1 MKHKILF
8 GVVLAIAVLS
18 AGLNVVQVIKNKND
32 IAAMK
37 NPVGSVCGDDIIN
50 RYNNIKGKKEEY
62 AKNAKALGDEISK
75 KAGNEKD
82 SNCVIMRLFIGTEN
96 QEQTFKNL
104 EEMINKG
111 QNPSL
116 KINGVSYIEYIK
128 PASLKYEDAG
138 DLF

>member
-37 NPVGSVCGDDIIN
+37 NPVGSVCGDEIIS
-50 RYNNIKGKKEEY
+50 RYNNLEEKIDEY
-62 AKNAKALGDEISK
+62 DKNMKALDDEIVK

-82 SNCVIMRLFIGTEN
+82 VNCVAIRLFIEN
-96 QEQTFKNL
+96 NNREKNFKDLKSMVDKN
-104 EEMINKG
+104 

-116 KINGVSYIEYIK
+116 KIRGIRYMDYMK
-128 PASLKYEDAG
+128 PSDLKD
-138 DLF
+138 

>member
-8 GVVLAIAVLS
+8 GVVLAVAVLS

-50 RYNNIKGKKEEY
+50 RYNNLEKKIDEY
-62 AKNAKALGDEISK
+62 DKNAKALDDDIAK
-75 KAGNEKD
+75 KVGNEKD
-82 SNCVIMRLFIGTEN
+82 VNCVAIKLFIEN
-96 QEQTFKNL
+96 DNREKVFKDLKAMVDKN
-104 EEMINKG
+104 

-116 KINGVSYIEYIK
+116 KIRGVRYMDYMK
-128 PASLKYEDAG
+128 PSDFKD
-138 DLF
+138 

>member
-37 NPVGSVCGDDIIN
+37 NPVGSVCGDEIIN
-50 RYNNIKGKKEEY
+50 RYNNLEEKIDEY
-62 AKNAKALGDEISK
+62 DKNSKALDDDIVK

-82 SNCVIMRLFIGTEN
+82 VNCVAIKLFIEN
-96 QEQTFKNL
+96 SNREKVFKDLKAMVDKN
-104 EEMINKG
+104 

-116 KINGVSYIEYIK
+116 KIRGVRYIDYMK
-128 PASLKYEDAG
+128 PSDSKD
-138 DLF
+138 

>member
-37 NPVGSVCGDDIIN
+37 NPVGSVCGDYIIN
-50 RYNNIKGKKEEY
+50 RYNNLEEKIDEY
-62 AKNAKALGDEISK
+62 DKNAKALDDDIAK
-75 KAGNEKD
+75 KVDNEKD
-82 SNCVIMRLFIGTEN
+82 VNCVAIKLFIEN
-96 QEQTFKNL
+96 NNREKVFKDLKAMVDKN
-104 EEMINKG
+104 

-116 KINGVSYIEYIK
+116 KIRGVRYIDYMK
-128 PASLKYEDAG
+128 PSDLKD
-138 DLF
+138 

>member
-37 NPVGSVCGDDIIN
+37 NPVGSVCGDDIID
-50 RYNNIKGKKEEY
+50 RYNNLKEKIDEY
-62 AKNAKALGDEISK
+62 DKNAKALDDDIAK
-75 KAGNEKD
+75 KVGNEKD
-82 SNCVIMRLFIGTEN
+82 VNCVAIKLFIEN
-96 QEQTFKNL
+96 NNKEKVFKDLKVMVDKN
-104 EEMINKG
+104 

-116 KINGVSYIEYIK
+116 KIRGVRYIDYMK
-128 PASLKYEDAG
+128 PSDLKD
-138 DLF
+138 

>member
-50 RYNNIKGKKEEY
+50 KYNNIKGKKEEY
-62 AKNAKALGDEISK
+62 VKNAKAW
-75 KAGNEKD
+75 NEKD
-82 SNCVIMRLFIGTEN
+82 SNCVMMRLFIGTEN

-128 PASLKYEDAG
+128 PASLEYKDAG

>member
-37 NPVGSVCGDDIIN
+37 NPVGSVCGDEIIN
-50 RYNNIKGKKEEY
+50 RYNNLEEKIDEY
-62 AKNAKALGDEISK
+62 DKNAKALDDDIVK

-82 SNCVIMRLFIGTEN
+82 VNCVAIRLFIEN
-96 QEQTFKNL
+96 NNREKNFKDLKSMVDKN
-104 EEMINKG
+104 

-116 KINGVSYIEYIK
+116 KIRGIRYMDYMK
-128 PASLKYEDAG
+128 PSDLKD
-138 DLF
+138 

>member
-8 GVVLAIAVLS
+8 GIVLVIAVLS

-50 RYNNIKGKKEEY
+50 RYNSLEEKIDEY
-62 AKNAKALGDEISK
+62 DRNAKALGDEIAK

-82 SNCVIMRLFIGTEN
+82 TNCVAIKLFIESN
-96 QEQTFKNL
+96 NREKVFKDLKAMVDKN
-104 EEMINKG
+104 

-116 KINGVSYIEYIK
+116 KIRGIRYIDYMK
-128 PASLKYEDAG
+128 PSDLKD
-138 DLF
+138 

>member
-50 RYNNIKGKKEEY
+50 RYNSLEEKIDEY
-62 AKNAKALGDEISK
+62 DKNAKALGDEIAK
-75 KAGNEKD
+75 KAGSEKD
-82 SNCVIMRLFIGTEN
+82 TNCVSINLFIEN
-96 QEQTFKNL
+96 NNREKVFKDLKAMVDKN
-104 EEMINKG
+104 

-116 KINGVSYIEYIK
+116 KIRGVRYIDYMK
-128 PASLKYEDAG
+128 PSDLKD
-138 DLF
+138 

>member
-50 RYNNIKGKKEEY
+50 RYNSLEEKIDEY
-62 AKNAKALGDEISK
+62 DKNAKALGDEIAK

-82 SNCVIMRLFIGTEN
+82 TNCVAIKLFIEN
-96 QEQTFKNL
+96 NNREKVFKDLKAMVDKN
-104 EEMINKG
+104 

-116 KINGVSYIEYIK
+116 KIRGIRYIDYMK
-128 PASLKYEDAG
+128 PSDLKD
-138 DLF
+138 

>member
-37 NPVGSVCGDDIIN
+37 NPVGSVCGDEIIS
-50 RYNNIKGKKEEY
+50 RYNNLEEKIDEY
-62 AKNAKALGDEISK
+62 DKNMKALDDEIVK

-82 SNCVIMRLFIGTEN
+82 VNCVAIKLFIEN
-96 QEQTFKNL
+96 DNREKVFKDLKVMVDKN
-104 EEMINKG
+104 

-116 KINGVSYIEYIK
+116 KIRGIRYIDYMK
-128 PASLKYEDAG
+128 PSDLKD
-138 DLF
+138 

>member
-50 RYNNIKGKKEEY
+50 RYNSLKEKIDEY
-62 AKNAKALGDEISK
+62 DKNAKALGDEIAK
-75 KAGNEKD
+75 KAGSEKD
-82 SNCVIMRLFIGTEN
+82 ANCVVIKLFIEN
-96 QEQTFKNL
+96 NNRENIFKDLKVMVDKN
-104 EEMINKG
+104 

-116 KINGVSYIEYIK
+116 KIRGIRYMDYIK
-128 PASLKYEDAG
+128 PSDFKD
-138 DLF
+138 

>member
-50 RYNNIKGKKEEY
+50 RYNNLEEKIDEY
-62 AKNAKALGDEISK
+62 DKNVKALDDEIVK

-82 SNCVIMRLFIGTEN
+82 VNCVAIRLFIEN
-96 QEQTFKNL
+96 NNREKNFKDLKSMVDKN
-104 EEMINKG
+104 

-116 KINGVSYIEYIK
+116 KIRGIRYMDYMK
-128 PASLKYEDAG
+128 PSDLKD
-138 DLF
+138 

>member
-37 NPVGSVCGDDIIN
+37 NPVGSVCGDDVIN
-50 RYNNIKGKKEEY
+50 RYNSLKEKIDEY
-62 AKNAKALGDEISK
+62 DKNAKALGDEIAK

-82 SNCVIMRLFIGTEN
+82 ANCVVIRLFIEN
-96 QEQTFKNL
+96 NNRENIFKDLKVMVDKN
-104 EEMINKG
+104 

-116 KINGVSYIEYIK
+116 KIRGIRYMDYIK
-128 PASLKYEDAG
+128 PSDFKD
-138 DLF
+138 

>member
-50 RYNNIKGKKEEY
+50 RYNNLEKKIDEY
-62 AKNAKALGDEISK
+62 DKNVKALDDEIVK

-82 SNCVIMRLFIGTEN
+82 ANCVVIRLFIEN
-96 QEQTFKNL
+96 NNREKVFKDLRAMVDKN
-104 EEMINKG
+104 

-116 KINGVSYIEYIK
+116 KIRGVRYMDYMK
-128 PASLKYEDAG
+128 PSDFKD
-138 DLF
+138 

>member
-37 NPVGSVCGDDIIN
+37 NPVGSVCGDEIIN
-50 RYNNIKGKKEEY
+50 RYSNLEEKIDEY
-62 AKNAKALGDEISK
+62 DKNVKALDDEIVK

-82 SNCVIMRLFIGTEN
+82 VNCVAIRLFIEN
-96 QEQTFKNL
+96 NNREKNFKDLKSMVDKN
-104 EEMINKG
+104 

-116 KINGVSYIEYIK
+116 KIRGIRYMDYMK
-128 PASLKYEDAG
+128 PSDLKD
-138 DLF
+138 

>member
-8 GVVLAIAVLS
+8 GVVLSIAVLS

-50 RYNNIKGKKEEY
+50 RYNNIEGKKEEY
-62 AKNAKALGDEISK
+62 TKNAKALGDEISK
-75 KAGNEKD
+75 KVGNEKD
-82 SNCVIMRLFIGTEN
+82 SNCVMMRLFIGTEN

-128 PASLKYEDAG
+128 PASLKYKDAG

>member
-8 GVVLAIAVLS
+8 SVVLAIAVLS

-50 RYNNIKGKKEEY
+50 RYNNIEGKKEEY
-62 AKNAKALGDEISK
+62 TKNAKALGDEISK
-75 KAGNEKD
+75 KVGNEKD
-82 SNCVIMRLFIGTEN
+82 SNCVMMRLFIGTEN

-128 PASLKYEDAG
+128 PASLKYKDAG

>member
-8 GVVLAIAVLS
+8 GVVLAVAVLS

-37 NPVGSVCGDDIIN
+37 NPVGSVCGDEIIS
-50 RYNNIKGKKEEY
+50 RYNKLEEKIDEY
-62 AKNAKALGDEISK
+62 DKNMKALDDEIVK

-82 SNCVIMRLFIGTEN
+82 VNCVAIKLFIEN
-96 QEQTFKNL
+96 DNREKVFKDLKVMVDKN
-104 EEMINKG
+104 

-116 KINGVSYIEYIK
+116 KIRGIRYIDYMK
-128 PASLKYEDAG
+128 PSDLKD
-138 DLF
+138 